1 MKKTFLLLV
10 TTFLLSTNVL
20 SAAEAKNST
29 PVAEK
34 EGISAQVLIMKETVT
49 KDNSARLREESM
61 EKANAVATDSW
72 NDQIK
77 RRLIEAWGTWVPD
90 YEGWLKWSSSLYT
103 PDSMIYAIGE
113 TPQRF
118 ADYQASMKAQRDAFT
133 MEMGPIMQIA
143 VDGNTASLIY
153 YMFMTP
159 KNEPEKTIKII
170 VTEYNTFGIVNGE
183 LMVTR
188 LDLYTGH

>member
-1 MKKTFLLLV
+1 MINTMKKSIITLTIATLIMSTFTV
-10 TTFLLSTNVL
+10 K
-20 SAAEAKNST
+20 AD
-29 PVAEK
+29 
-34 EGISAQVLIMKETVT
+34 GINAQVLIMKETVT
-49 KDNSARLREESM
+49 KENSAALRAVSA
-61 EKANAVATDSW
+61 EKARAAATDSRS
-72 NDQIK
+72 DQIK
-77 RRLIEAWGTWVPD
+77 KRIIESWSEWVPD

-103 PDSMIYAIGE
+103 PDSMIYAIGK

-170 VTEYNTFGIVNGE
+170 VTEFNTFDYVDGK